1 MARPL
6 AALVTFALV
15 VLGMWVTGGL
25 ITDDFAGSAILTTV
39 FFGLTGAAVFLLLR
53 RHHPLRWWVAAGYLV
68 AAAGVGGYV
77 AYTSQ
82 HSVTVHE
89 QLTAGETLLAGMFTS
104 GEHHTA
110 GTAKIVRAADGRRV
124 LTLSGFTTSPGPD
137 VRVRLVSGRTRDGG
151 ADGHHDLGGL
161 KGNRGD
167 QQYTLPAD
175 APDGAVSVVIW
186 CRAFSAEFGSAYLT

>member
-6 AALVTFALV
+6 AALVSFAFV
-15 VLGMWVTGGL
+15 VAGMWVTGGL
-25 ITDDFAGSAILTTV
+25 ITDDFVGSAILTTI
-39 FFGLTGAAVFLLLR
+39 FFAVTGVAVLLLLR
-53 RHHPLRWWVAAGYLV
+53 RHHPLRWWVAAGYVL
-68 AAAGVGGYV
+68 AAGGVGGYV
-77 AYTSQ
+77 LYTSQ

-89 QLTAGETLLAGMFTS
+89 RLTAGETLVAGMFTS

-137 VRVRLVSGRTRDGG
+137 VRVRLVAGRSRDGG
-151 ADGHHDLGGL
+151 ADGNHDLGGL

-167 QQYTLPAD
+167 QQYALPHD
-175 APDGAVSVVIW
+175 APRGAVSVVIW